1 MLKLDDHTSEIIR
14 WREDDLGECHNE
26 DALWGYMVRCWVEWQ
41 DRDRALWT
49 DPVFNRL
56 IYMGAVEWTRGG
68 RKPSPAVRFS
78 TALASRLQQHIIR
91 LETQV
96 GVSCCRALSE
106 G

>member
-1 MLKLDDHTSEIIR
+1 MLKLDDHLSEIIR

-26 DALWGYMVRCWVEWQ
+26 DALWGFMVRCWEEWSG
-41 DRDRALWT
+41 RDRAVWT

-56 IYMGAVEWTRGG
+56 IYMGAIEWTRGG
-68 RKPSPAVRFS
+68 RKPSPAAWFT